1 MLLSRVGVDV
11 VEWPQDWWL
20 LSLKGERTIGDIG
33 ETAFVVSSARLHS
46 LFSLPSFNF
55 SSWSSIFIR
64 VFQMEYIISN
74 SIIPA
79 HLNPLAIIKR
89 FPKNVDVYSE
99 NPLVLSHTW
108 TSSIVVTIFRKNIV
122 QTRCKSSPS
131 GYFETNDV
139 RSRTLKCQIA
149 MSQNMRFGYLAPWLA
164 EFPPRDHN
172 WWCHAHALARS
183 ATRHKQDK
191 RIWSSVK
198 IWYMVDK
205 N

>member
-1 MLLSRVGVDV
+1 MTTGLTIAFS
-11 VEWPQDWWL
+11 
-20 LSLKGERTIGDIG
+20 ERWTDNWRYRRNRIRCFLGKI
-33 ETAFVVSSARLHS
+33 AFVIFFTLLQLFKLVKHLHPSVSNGIHYIKLCH
-46 LFSLPSFNF
+46 PCSFK
-55 SSWSSIFIR
+55 STS
-64 VFQMEYIISN
+64 
-74 SIIPA
+74 
-79 HLNPLAIIKR
+79 IIKR